1 MRIVLDTTILVR
13 ANESSH
19 GLARQLLLDIVAS
32 RHTLL
37 LSSEILYEL
46 ARVLRYPRLQALYGL
61 PETRIYDYI
70 GFLRDV
76 AELVTLNPLLSIPI
90 RDVND
95 VVVVQTALIGGADV
109 ICTNDEDF
117 YDPGLTHFLT
127 RVGISVMD
135 DVTLMQRMRN

>member
-1 MRIVLDTTILVR
+1 VSIVLDTTILVR

-19 GLARQLLLDIVAS
+19 GLARQLLLEIVTG

-46 ARVLRYPRLQALYGL
+46 ARVLRYPRMQALHGL

-70 GFLRDV
+70 GFLRDIS
-76 AELVTLNPLLSIPI
+76 EPVTLNPLLSIPI

-95 VVVVQTALIGGADV
+95 VVVVQTALIGEADV
-109 ICTNDEDF
+109 ICTTDEDF
-117 YDPGLTHFLT
+117 YDPGLIRFLT

-135 DVTLMQRMRN
+135 DATLMQRMRN